1 MLRDAQLVGR
11 RLHAVRRRVLVAEV
25 VDAVQDAV
33 RRRRPPVDEPRH
45 ARHLVAAA
53 VALRAAAVALLRAR
67 ASRELGG
74 VVGERLQQ
82 PKRRVAGADLE
93 DAPRFGKSRER
104 IEQRRHVLAAHVLR
118 VQRPRDAQEAR
129 VEAAARRA
137 HRPLGERERDDFVA
151 VVARDA
157 ELREQ
162 LLEPGGSERRELR
175 CALELVLGKRRL
187 VRQNLLA
194 ALEEQVVHR
203 ARRHRVRH
211 RRLCLRKVLGELPL
225 KLGRERFQ
233 PASALRARP
242 LGNVAPA
249 HGIRHLGPRNHKQQ
263 RRAGNAPRHGL
274 HTEFLGHESY
284 CSLSSTVAALTRKVA
299 YCTL

>member
-1 MLRDAQLVGR
+1 MRVARATSGGASVVAARGQSSGGGARWR
-11 RLHAVRRRVLVAEV
+11 RACRQQRECCWPHH
-25 VDAVQDAV
+25 QGCPMPS
-33 RRRRPPVDEPRH
+33 RRRRSHCSRGRGAWRASTSSIERREH
-45 ARHLVAAA
+45 RAGARAEVAA
-53 VALRAAAVALLRAR
+53 
-67 ASRELGG
+67 
-74 VVGERLQQ
+74 VGEHL
-82 PKRRVAGADLE
+82 
-93 DAPRFGKSRER
+93 
-104 IEQRRHVLAAHVLR
+104 
-118 VQRPRDAQEAR
+118 
-129 VEAAARRA
+129 
-137 HRPLGERERDDFVA
+137 
-151 VVARDA
+151 VARDA

-211 RRLCLRKVLGELPL
+211 RRLCLRKVRGELPL
-225 KLGRERFQ
+225 ELGRERFQ